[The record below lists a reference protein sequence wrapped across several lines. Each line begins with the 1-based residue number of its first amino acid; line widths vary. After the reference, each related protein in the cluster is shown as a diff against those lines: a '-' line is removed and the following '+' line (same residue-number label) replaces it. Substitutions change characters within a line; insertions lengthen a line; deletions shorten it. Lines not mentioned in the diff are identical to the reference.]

1 MSKFEQKKKFAEQV
15 IIMSDDFIKSDIAKE
30 ILLKDD
36 EKTPRTLTPRIQK
49 EIEEHLEIGKK
60 FIEKIK
66 DEELP
71 SEIFSEE
78 FKSTLFN
85 KVDKLEELKK
95 DIAKNFDFS
104 QFNEIYVTNS
114 PEGIFF
120 NYKLN
125 EKYEGNVFVKLIIV
139 FDVLKNRDII
149 IGNPKEGSQIF
160 SGTNLAGLGMLIPGR
175 QYTFTVI
182 TNEEKRIKV
191 EIRNK

>member
-60 FIEKIK
+60 FIENIK
-66 DEELP
+66 DKELP

-95 DIAKNFDFS
+95 DIAKNFNFS
-104 QFNEIYVTNS
+104 QFNEIYVQNNGDGTM
-114 PEGIFF
+114 IFF
-120 NYKLN
+120 YTVNDKFKESLHVSSLLVTDNIKGYNKVIRSKNDLLQSGVLLN
-125 EKYEGNVFVKLIIV
+125 DYGIYPNGN
-139 FDVLKNRDII
+139 
-149 IGNPKEGSQIF
+149 
-160 SGTNLAGLGMLIPGR
+160 
-175 QYTFTVI
+175 YTFVAI
-182 TNEEKRIKV
+182 TNDGQKIKV
-191 EIRNK
+191 SIK